1 MACQWY
7 YIDIIIVILR
17 WTFQYNSNM
26 IYWLSKY
33 GVWVTMIW
41 YNSPIIVIGYID
53 CLDSVFIDGLT
64 KYKNSIANSL
74 AMTYAPY

>member
-1 MACQWY
+1 
-7 YIDIIIVILR
+7 
-17 WTFQYNSNM
+17 M

-33 GVWVTMIW
+33 DVWVTMIW

-53 CLDSVFIDGLT
+53 CHDSVFIDGLS

-74 AMTYAPY
+74 AMTYAP